1 MEYSVSKHFK
11 ISEYINTLNMG
22 AAMSSAW
29 FFISPIPDIS
39 NKGKP
44 KQVSSFIMCVS
55 FLCSLMM
62 LRAGYLF
69 YSVHPGFPVP
79 FPPSFFPGMLL
90 LCCSSCCSSLK
101 LTGQAR
107 KAVSQK

>member
-1 MEYSVSKHFK
+1 
-11 ISEYINTLNMG
+11 MG

-62 LRAGYLF
+62 LRAG
-69 YSVHPGFPVP
+69 
-79 FPPSFFPGMLL
+79 
-90 LCCSSCCSSLK
+90 
-101 LTGQAR
+101 
-107 KAVSQK
+107 

>member
-1 MEYSVSKHFK
+1 
-11 ISEYINTLNMG
+11 MG

-55 FLCSLMM
+55 FLCSLFM
-62 LRAGYLF
+62 LRGGYMF
-69 YSVHPGFPVP
+69 YSLHPGFPVP

-90 LCCSSCCSSLK
+90 LCCCSCCSSLK